1 MGVDTSVL
9 YLMRGGKP
17 MKKIIAI
24 ILVITMLAC
33 NSVNAASFVQDKK
46 VELKNEH
53 MKDYNNSSVKWK
65 FDEKSSVLSF
75 SGCEKLEK
83 VDVGQIKNQVRYIV
97 LADDIKEISSGS
109 LSGYFNLSKVT
120 ILGDVVATGNAF
132 YLDTPRTL
140 ELAGKCEN
148 LGEMISS
155 DMAPFPKIVLINNN
169 KYYEE
174 KDRMLLTKDGKEL
187 VLFYG
192 GESLKVPDTV
202 EKIDSYACYQLG
214 NLSDV
219 KLNDKLKE
227 IGDYAF
233 YHTGI
238 STLKL
243 KNNIQ
248 IIGEQ
253 AFAGN
258 NIKTVKF
265 NKKIKLIGKYCFDD
279 NLLRKVY
286 LRSNPRLEEGAFPK
300 DAVIQYSKKAKN
312 KGSVAELGY
321 KVKTKK
327 LYVVANKIK
336 KASGYQIVVTQKSNK
351 LKKKFNTKKGELNKK
366 LKLNLKYQVQEGV
379 IKVNSRNSI
388 YVKVR
393 PYFGKKNNKKYGK
406 WSIKYK
412 VPVYK

>member
-9 YLMRGGKP
+9 YLLRGGH

-46 VELKNEH
+46 VELNNEH

-219 KLNDKLKE
+219 KLNGKLKK

-286 LRSNPRLEEGAFPK
+286 LRSKRC
-300 DAVIQYSKKAKN
+300 
-312 KGSVAELGY
+312 GY
-321 KVKTKK
+321 TV
-327 LYVVANKIK
+327 
-336 KASGYQIVVTQKSNK
+336 
-351 LKKKFNTKKGELNKK
+351 FKKGKK
-366 LKLNLKYQVQEGV
+366 QGERG
-379 IKVNSRNSI
+379 RA
-388 YVKVR
+388 
-393 PYFGKKNNKKYGK
+393 
-406 WSIKYK
+406 
-412 VPVYK
+412 

>member
-1 MGVDTSVL
+1 
-9 YLMRGGKP
+9 

-46 VELKNEH
+46 VELNNEH

-65 FDEKSSVLSF
+65 IDEKSSVLSF

-219 KLNDKLKE
+219 KLNGKLKE

-248 IIGEQ
+248 TIG
-253 AFAGN
+253 
-258 NIKTVKF
+258 
-265 NKKIKLIGKYCFDD
+265 
-279 NLLRKVY
+279 
-286 LRSNPRLEEGAFPK
+286 
-300 DAVIQYSKKAKN
+300 
-312 KGSVAELGY
+312 
-321 KVKTKK
+321 
-327 LYVVANKIK
+327 
-336 KASGYQIVVTQKSNK
+336 
-351 LKKKFNTKKGELNKK
+351 
-366 LKLNLKYQVQEGV
+366 
-379 IKVNSRNSI
+379 
-388 YVKVR
+388 
-393 PYFGKKNNKKYGK
+393 
-406 WSIKYK
+406 
-412 VPVYK
+412 